1 MAEIVLG
8 NQYNFL
14 RHVITLESI
23 GRVTV
28 LAGRG
33 VCIGI
38 GTAAR
43 GPAMEPFFCM
53 GSQPS
58 QIRATYYSGL
68 LKEGM
73 ETAADQGCSVIGGV
87 RVLGEGYANALLE
100 LNDSQTPGNHVA
112 TLNASGPGA
121 WGQIPRFTIDYG
133 DLDGRKTEI
142 TTGNGGTTPYSLL
155 YDDLV
160 EIATNYIKVGGV
172 KRTVVYTGTPDPG
185 EAKYDKATGKVS
197 FATGEWPTGADQL
210 EFRYSYKSRKI
221 KVEDEDGTSTTYNNL
236 MSLTQIQA
244 QMYNSSIA
252 TFDPVVGATHLPERT
267 LDIGGDVVAVNMAG
281 GSDGDEITIDDWEA
295 AFNALYEYPDLGNTI
310 FPSSIFVT
318 QNEVTLGQKDIVPL
332 MDAFLRKM
340 ANGRGAC
347 GKMPCQGFVSLVDSG
362 QTILTAQEMADFAEG
377 YDNLFMT
384 LIGNGLSSTERNL
397 AAARAGQEAAL
408 ALGTSPATNS
418 NSFKGVDGLLF
429 QFTETQREVFTYGQ
443 VEVLVKETGIHP
455 YVGISTDPDDNFKR
469 TVDVRTI
476 AEVVILVD
484 QVIKKFL
491 NERRTLTNL
500 GRMQDSIYILLDQLT
515 NQSVLDTFDISVTPN
530 ASDHNAVDISLTIQ
544 PVGHI
549 ERVYTWLGVGY
560 YSDTVAA

>member
-1 MAEIVLG
+1 MAEIDLG
-8 NQYNFL
+8 NKFNFL
-14 RHVITLESI
+14 RHIIQIQSI

-28 LAGRG
+28 LVGRG

-58 QIRATYYSGL
+58 QIRATYYSGP

-87 RVLGEGYANALLE
+87 RVMGANYASALLE

-112 TLNASGPGA
+112 TLNAAGPGA

-142 TTGNGGTTPYSLL
+142 FTGNGGTTPYALL
-155 YDDLV
+155 FDDLV
-160 EIATNYIKVGGV
+160 ETSTNYIKVKGTR
-172 KRTVVYTGTPDPG
+172 KTLVYTGTPDPG

-197 FATGEWPTGADQL
+197 FATGEWPTGAEQV
-210 EFRYSYKSRKI
+210 ECRYSYKSRKI
-221 KVEDEDGTSTTYNNL
+221 TVEDEVGLPTVYNNL
-236 MSLTQIQA
+236 MDLTQIQA

-252 TFDPVVGATHLPERT
+252 TFDPVVGATHLPKRT
-267 LDIGGDVVAVNMAG
+267 LDVGGDVVAVNMAG

-295 AFNALYEYPDLGNTI
+295 AFNALIEYPDLGNTI
-310 FPSSIFVT
+310 LPSSIFVT

-340 ANGRGAC
+340 ANGRGAT
-347 GKMPCQGFVSLVDSG
+347 GKMPCQGFVSLVDSS

-377 YDNLFMT
+377 YDNLWMT
-384 LIGNGLSSTERNL
+384 LIGNGLSKTERNL

-408 ALGTSPATNS
+408 ALGVSPATNS

-429 QFTETQREVFTYGQ
+429 QFTEVQREVFTYGQ
-443 VEVLVKETGIHP
+443 VEVLIKDTGIHP

-476 AEVVILVD
+476 AECVILID
-484 QVIKKFL
+484 QVVKKFL

-500 GRMQDSIYILLDQLT
+500 GRMQDSIYILLDQLA
-515 NQSVLDTFDISVTPN
+515 NQSVLDTFSIKVTPN
-530 ASDHNAVDISLTIQ
+530 ASDHNAVDISCMIQ

-549 ERVYTWLGVGY
+549 ERVFTWLGVGY
-560 YSDTVAA
+560 YSDKVAA